1 MFLNFDF
8 FLKLFLFFRFLKNQ
22 KNLFFFYNSFL
33 LFKVTQ
39 KFFKFFFFSNKLQDN
54 FFFFTKTFINFKL
67 KVGFFKKF
75 NKLRSFY
82 FYKYWRLNKKFKKIK
97 LSLKKNFSKNFD
109 LKKKIFFLLK
119 ENRSIISNL
128 FFSKFTRQK
137 KITFF
142 LSKFKHFSIK
152 KIVKFFE
159 FSLFNIL
166 IQSHLL
172 IFKKDIDFFFKN
184 GFIFVNGIVVFNK
197 FFFLNVGDRVQ
208 ISISNQYYFFFR
220 NFSKVLKSFNYK
232 IRLSMRKIFLKRKD
246 FYKQKSNK
254 TPAWVDKIIFSKQ
267 VIPKYLEVDF
277 FTLTCVIIRNTNNFF
292 ENNLIFLKFLS
303 YFNIRLYNWKKLN

>member
-1 MFLNFDF
+1 MI
-8 FLKLFLFFRFLKNQ
+8 LKLFLLFRFLKNQ
-22 KNLFFFYNSFL
+22 KNLFFFYNSFW

-39 KFFKFFFFSNKLQDN
+39 KFFKFFFFTNKFKDN
-54 FFFFTKTFINFKL
+54 FFFFNKTFVNFKL
-67 KVGFFKKF
+67 KVGFLKKF

-82 FYKYWRLNKKFKKIK
+82 FYKYWRLNKKLKKNKVGLI
-97 LSLKKNFSKNFD
+97 KNFSKNFD

-137 KITFF
+137 KITSF
-142 LSKFKHFSIK
+142 LSKFRHFSIK
-152 KIVKFFE
+152 KIIKFFE

-166 IQSHLL
+166 IQSHFL
-172 IFKKDIDFFFKN
+172 IFKVDVAYFLKN
-184 GFIFVNGIVVFNK
+184 GFVFVNGQSVLNK
-197 FFFLNVGDRVQ
+197 FFLLSVGDRVQ
-208 ISISNQYYFFFR
+208 ISLNNHYYLFFR
-220 NFSKVLKSFNYK
+220 NFNKILKAFNYK

-246 FYKQKSNK
+246 FYKQKSTR
-254 TPAWVDKIIFSKQ
+254 TPSWVDKVIFSKQ

-277 FTLTCVIIRNTNNFF
+277 FTLTCVLIRNVNSFY
-292 ENNLIFLKFLS
+292 ENNVVFLKFLS